1 MHDVERELDDD
12 VLVRCLRV
20 GHDVAELAL
29 ELGIHDRHGDVDR
42 FRMTAGVVGVVGERA
57 EREGELVDVARV
69 AQQRFDEVARAD
81 VVHEIAEELVA
92 ERVVAQILNHRSA
105 VRERARLKQIVGRC
119 AREALLE

>member
-1 MHDVERELDDD
+1 
-12 VLVRCLRV
+12 
-20 GHDVAELAL
+20 
-29 ELGIHDRHGDVDR
+29 LGYTIGTGDIDR

-81 VVHEIAEELVA
+81 VVHEVAEELVA

-105 VRERARLKQIVGRC
+105 VRERRVPEADRQPMHEGSACLSNGSSTLSHVTSIV
-119 AREALLE
+119 AS